1 MLAAMALTMLPRLDA
16 LNEARR
22 QVAARLDDGLGDV
35 AGLTIVRAI
44 PGSHAVY
51 LRYAF
56 LAADQAR
63 RDALLGRLRDRGIGA
78 TGSYPTSI
86 IDIPELAAI
95 MRPFREACPMGRDVA
110 RRIVTLPTHAYV
122 TPRDVEVMC
131 DIIRGAPRAY
141 TTARAAHAP
150 EVRP

>member
-1 MLAAMALTMLPRLDA
+1 MALTMLPRLDA

-56 LAADQAR
+56 LAADQAQ
-63 RDALLGRLRDRGIGA
+63 RDALVGRLRDRRDWRHGFVSHIDHRHSGA
-78 TGSYPTSI
+78 GRASC
-86 IDIPELAAI
+86 A
-95 MRPFREACPMGRDVA
+95 PFREACPVGRDVA

-122 TPRDVEVMC
+122 TPRDVEAMC